1 MSIIQDIREKYAKLT
16 VAVIAIALL
25 GFVLTDYFS
34 SKARSGGGMGS
45 TVVGRVNGKK
55 IDDKDF
61 RRKVEITQNNLSQ
74 QGYPSDMAFSQA
86 LEQMWN
92 QEVERIVLQ
101 EQYDKLGIVV
111 GKKELNDLLYGPQ
124 PSSIAQQYLMPQG
137 QPYDP
142 TQVLQTVTQIRKQG
156 TAEQKNQLNE
166 LLEYIVQERLKEK
179 FNAMLANSSN
189 QPRWRVEKQIA
200 DNSQVANISYVSE
213 SYASQP
219 DSLYKVEDKEIA
231 DYVSK
236 HKTQFKQK
244 ESRSINYV
252 TFSAAPSSADSL
264 EVKKRL
270 NELRPAFDS
279 TNNIELYLAGE
290 GVSNFYDGYKSGS
303 QIQSAF
309 KDSITRL
316 PIGGIYGPFL
326 ENGNFVLAKLLG
338 AKQMPDTVKVRHI
351 LIGTMQ
357 RDPQSGQMY
366 PIRDTTTAYK
376 LCDSIRNEIAKGS
389 NFDSLCLK
397 FSDDPGKNDQQG
409 NFTGGVYDNVPS
421 GQMVPTFNDFIF
433 LNPPGSKGIVKTTYG
448 YHYIEVL
455 SHKGSGMGYK
465 IAELPKEIIASQET
479 DNAALNA
486 ANSFFGDS
494 PDQQAYDNTYEQKLK
509 PQGKQKGVATDIKPV
524 SSDIRGLGSSRTLVR
539 NIYEAKKGEV
549 IRPERVGDNYV
560 VAVVTEV
567 FEDGTQGVNT
577 ARPLVEPILRNKKK
591 AQALITKIGK
601 ITTLEAASAA
611 MGGKQI
617 EGADSLRI
625 SNSPVLGYEPRV
637 IGAAFN
643 PNNKGKVVPEA
654 IEGVNGVYVVRVDST
669 GATAVM
675 EGSVTERRQADYT
688 RMKQA
693 TYPYILINTLK
704 EAATIKDNRAKR
716 Y

>member
-1 MSIIQDIREKYAKLT
+1 MSIIQDIREKYAKVT

-45 TVVGRVNGKK
+45 TTVGRVNGKK

-61 RRKVEITQNNLSQ
+61 RRKVDITQNNLAQ

-92 QEVERIVLQ
+92 QEVERILLE

-124 PSSIAQQYLMPQG
+124 PSSIAQQYLMQQG

-142 TQVLQTVTQIRKQG
+142 TQVLQTITQIRKQG

-179 FNAMLANSSN
+179 FNALLANSSN
-189 QPRWRVEKQIA
+189 QPRWRVENQIK
-200 DNSQVANISYVSE
+200 DNSQIASISYVSE

-231 DYVSK
+231 DYIAD
-236 HKTQFKQK
+236 HKKQFRQQ
-244 ESRSINYV
+244 ESRSISYV
-252 TFSAAPSSADSL
+252 TFSAAPSAADSL
-264 EVKKRL
+264 AVKQRL
-270 NELRPAFDS
+270 NELKPVFDS
-279 TNNIELYLAGE
+279 TDNMELFLAGE
-290 GVSNFYDGYKSGS
+290 GVANFYDGYRTKD

-309 KDSITRL
+309 VDSIARL
-316 PIGGIYGPFL
+316 PVGGIYGPYL

-338 AKQMPDTVKVRHI
+338 ARQMPDTVKVRHI
-351 LIGTMQ
+351 LIGTVQ

-366 PIRDTTTAYK
+366 PIRDTTTAYN
-376 LCDSIRNEIAKGS
+376 LCDSIRMEIAKGS

-409 NFTGGVYDNVPS
+409 NFTGGVYDNVSS
-421 GQMVPTFNDFIF
+421 GQMVPAFNDFIF
-433 LNPPGSKGIVKTTYG
+433 LNPPGSKGIVKTTFG

-455 SHKGSGMGYK
+455 SHKGSGFGYK
-465 IAELPKEIIASQET
+465 IAQLPKEIIASQET
-479 DNAALNA
+479 DNAAQNA

-494 PDQQAYDNTYEQKLK
+494 PDLQAYDNTFEQKLK

-549 IRPERVGDNYV
+549 LKPERVGDNYV

-567 FEDGTQGVNT
+567 LEEGTQGVNT

-591 AQALITKIGK
+591 AKALITKIGK
-601 ITTLEAASAA
+601 VTTLEAAAAA
-611 MGGKQI
+611 MGGRPI
-617 EGADSLRI
+617 ESADSLRI

-654 IEGVNGVYVVRVDST
+654 IEGVSGVYVVRVDST

-675 EGSVTERRQADYT
+675 EGSVTDRRQADYT

-704 EAATIKDNRAKR
+704 EAATIKDNRSKR